1 MQKKAFTLEELAAY
15 TNSQLIGNPDHKIT
29 GIADLESADSEDASF
44 LANPKYEKAMQQ
56 SSAGVVFISP
66 KTLQAEGRNYLVTDN
81 PSRAFQQT
89 VEFFWDPK
97 QDVSGFEGIHS
108 TAVVHPTAEIGKN
121 VTLGPHAV
129 IDKNVKIGDQTVV
142 GANCYI
148 GPFTSIGNNCLFY
161 PQVTVR
167 ERTHIGSR
175 VILQP
180 GVVIGACGFGFTT
193 DSKGRHTKLNQV
205 GIVIVEDDVEIGANT
220 TIDRS
225 RFKATIIRRGTKI
238 DNLVQIGHGVIVGQ
252 DNLIVSQT
260 GIAGSSTLGNHVI
273 LAGQTAI
280 AGHLSITDGV
290 IISARTGV
298 SKSITKPGKYGG
310 VPAMPMADYNRNCVY
325 LRNIETYV
333 ENIKKLQQRLETL
346 EKKSFAA
353 NLEE

>member
-1 MQKKAFTLEELAAY
+1 MQKKAFTLEELAVY
-15 TNSQLIGNPDHKIT
+15 TNSQLIGNPNHKIT
-29 GIADLESADSEDASF
+29 GIADLESADIEDASF

-66 KTLQAEGRNYLVTDN
+66 QTSQVEGRNYLVTAN

-89 VEFFWDPK
+89 VEAFWDPI
-97 QDVSGFEGIHS
+97 QDISGFEGIHP
-108 TAVVHPTAEIGKN
+108 TAVVHPTADIGKN

-129 IDKNVKIGDQTVV
+129 IDKNVKIGDQTVI

-148 GPFTSIGNNCLFY
+148 GPFTSIGNECFFY

-167 ERTHIGSR
+167 ERSQIGSR

-260 GIAGSSTLGNHVI
+260 GIAGSSVLGNHVI
-273 LAGQTAI
+273 LAGQTAV

-298 SKSITKPGKYGG
+298 SKSINKPGKYGG
-310 VPAMPMADYNRNCVY
+310 VPAMPMSDYNRNCVY

-333 ENIKKLQQRLETL
+333 EIIKKLQQRLEAL
-346 EKKSFAA
+346 EKKSFTAD
-353 NLEE
+353 LEE